1 MTQLYS
7 LLLAGTILLFA
18 CQPKEQKTVTERET
32 LPVIELRTRDTV
44 IQKEYVTQIQAVR
57 NVEIRSK
64 VEGFLDK
71 VLVDEGKEVVAG
83 QLLFLLNSEPYK
95 VQLEKALAAVKSAE
109 AEALS
114 ARVETQRVKVLVEK
128 NVVSKTEL
136 QLADAKLDVAMAK
149 IRQAKAEEADARL
162 HLQYTEIRSPFSG
175 VINRLPLKLGSLVG
189 EGTLLT
195 TIADVSSVFAYF
207 NLSEAEYLQYMRKS
221 SQDSTGLLQLLLA
234 DGSRFPALGKIETM
248 EGQIDAATGSI
259 AFRARFANSSKLLRH
274 GATGTVVSKGVVK
287 DALLIPQKSVFEIQ
301 DRNYVYTVDKDG
313 KVKMQSFEVAARV
326 GLYYL
331 VSGGLK
337 AGDRIVYEGIQR
349 VKDGSVITAKMVQ
362 EQGNEVATR

>member
-1 MTQLYS
+1 M
-7 LLLAGTILLFA
+7 LFA

-175 VINRLPLKLGSLVG
+175 VINRLPLKLGSLV
-189 EGTLLT
+189 
-195 TIADVSSVFAYF
+195 D
-207 NLSEAEYLQYMRKS
+207 RKS
-221 SQDSTGLLQLLLA
+221 
-234 DGSRFPALGKIETM
+234 
-248 EGQIDAATGSI
+248 
-259 AFRARFANSSKLLRH
+259 
-274 GATGTVVSKGVVK
+274 VV
-287 DALLIPQKSVFEIQ
+287 
-301 DRNYVYTVDKDG
+301 
-313 KVKMQSFEVAARV
+313 
-326 GLYYL
+326 
-331 VSGGLK
+331 
-337 AGDRIVYEGIQR
+337 
-349 VKDGSVITAKMVQ
+349 
-362 EQGNEVATR
+362 